1 MNRSNKAFGN
11 DDFRNSNSNQQEP
24 KQNESRMALV
34 IGIIAAVLLIIFGFQ

>member
-1 MNRSNKAFGN
+1 MNRSNKPFGN
-11 DDFRNSNSNQQEP
+11 KEFRDSNSNQEEP

>member
-1 MNRSNKAFGN
+1 MNRPNNQFGN
-11 DDFRNSNSNQQEP
+11 KDFRDSNSSQEEP

>member
-1 MNRSNKAFGN
+1 MNRSNKTFGN
-11 DDFRNSNSNQQEP
+11 KDFRDSNPLQEEP